1 MIGTLV
7 NVGAIAAG
15 SLIGV
20 ALKKGISEEIS
31 GSVVK
36 VQGVVIAIISLN
48 GIISAMFRVDADGVP
63 VASGGLL
70 LLVAMVAGCA
80 IGELLRIEARI
91 NTFGQ
96 KVEARF
102 GAAGFAK
109 GFVAASLI
117 FPVGAMAVIG
127 SLYDGLQ
134 GDSSI
139 LFIKSTLDFVISIVL
154 ASTLGIG
161 VLFSFIPVFLL
172 QGSITLLAEL
182 INPFVTDAL
191 LDLIGMTGY
200 AIVLCIGINFFADA
214 KIRVANL
221 LPALVI
227 PVVYYFVFGSYS

>member
-20 ALKKGISEEIS
+20 ALKRGISEEMS
-31 GSVVK
+31 GAVVK
-36 VQGVVIAIISLN
+36 VQGVVIAAISLN
-48 GIISAMFRVDADGVP
+48 GIISAMFRVDVDTGRLT
-63 VASGGLL
+63 ASGGLL
-70 LLVAMVAGCA
+70 LLVAMVVGCA
-80 IGELLRIEARI
+80 AGELLQIEARI

-96 KVEARF
+96 NVEARF

-134 GDSSI
+134 GDSSV
-139 LFIKSTLDFVISIVL
+139 LFIKSTLDFIISIVL

-161 VLFSFIPVFLL
+161 VLFSFVPVLLL
-172 QGSITLLAEL
+172 QGSITLLAEF
-182 INPFVTDAL
+182 INPFVTDPL

-221 LPALVI
+221 LPALAVPVI
-227 PVVYYFVFGSYS
+227 YYFIFGS